1 MANCNPRPKV
11 STKLDLVIF
20 AILPMVFLGGLLAGL
35 VASRVLSLKPLTDG
49 KGAVEVLLLGPAG
62 DLITGKHDVKLRSS
76 NGLVT
81 VVVPAGSVFSPI
93 TSNYHEDGFS
103 DMPEMS
109 RSFTGAG
116 GCP

>member
-1 MANCNPRPKV
+1 MLDMA
-11 STKLDLVIF
+11 IF
-20 AILPMVFLGGLLAGL
+20 AILPMVLIGGLPAGLLASG
-35 VASRVLSLKPLTDG
+35 VLSLKPLTDG
-49 KGAVEVLLLGPAG
+49 KGAVEVLLLGPPG

-93 TSNYHEDGFS
+93 TSIYHEDGFS

>member
-1 MANCNPRPKV
+1 MCPE
-11 STKLDLVIF
+11 
-20 AILPMVFLGGLLAGL
+20 
-35 VASRVLSLKPLTDG
+35 RV
-49 KGAVEVLLLGPAG
+49 
-62 DLITGKHDVKLRSS
+62 LITGKDDVKLWSS

-109 RSFTGAG
+109 RSFTGAE
-116 GCP
+116 GCS

>member
-1 MANCNPRPKV
+1 MLDMA
-11 STKLDLVIF
+11 IF
-20 AILPMVFLGGLLAGL
+20 AILPMVLIGGLPAGL
-35 VASRVLSLKPLTDG
+35 VASGVLSLNPLTDG

-62 DLITGKHDVKLRSS
+62 ALITGKHDVKLRSS

-93 TSNYHEDGFS
+93 TSNYHEAGFFG
-103 DMPEMS
+103 MPVMPQG
-109 RSFTGAG
+109 FTGAA

>member
-1 MANCNPRPKV
+1 MLAM
-11 STKLDLVIF
+11 
-20 AILPMVFLGGLLAGL
+20 LPSVFLVGLRAGL
-35 VASRVLSLKPLTDG
+35 VASVVFSLKPLTDG

-103 DMPEMS
+103 EMPEMS

>member
-1 MANCNPRPKV
+1 MANSNPRPKV

-35 VASRVLSLKPLTDG
+35 VASGVLSLKPLTDG

-81 VVVPAGSVFSPI
+81 VVVPPGSVFSPI